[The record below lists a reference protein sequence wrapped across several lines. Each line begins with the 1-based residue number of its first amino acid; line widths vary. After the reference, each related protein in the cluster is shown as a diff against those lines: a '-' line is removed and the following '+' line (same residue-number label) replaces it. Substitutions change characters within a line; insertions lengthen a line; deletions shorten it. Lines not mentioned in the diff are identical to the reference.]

1 MKLVVRTQTYHDDL
15 DAIEAYIAQD
25 NPKAG
30 ADMWL
35 YIDDQV
41 ELLAD
46 PTFSRKTGRVDG
58 TLELV
63 LHPNYIVILEEDATT
78 VTVLNVVHARKK
90 YPC

>member
-1 MKLVVRTQTYHDDL
+1 MKLVVRTQTCHDDL

-41 ELLAD
+41 YILAD
-46 PTFSRKTGRVDG
+46 STFYRKKGHVDG
-58 TLELV
+58 TLELM
-63 LHPNYIVILEEDATT
+63 LHTNTI
-78 VTVLNVVHARKK
+78 R
-90 YPC
+90 

>member
-41 ELLAD
+41 DLLSD

-78 VTVLNVVHARKK
+78 VTVLNVFHARKK
-90 YPC
+90 YP

>member
-1 MKLVVRTQTYHDDL
+1 MKLVVRTQTCHDDL

-41 ELLAD
+41 YILAD
-46 PTFSRKTGRVDG
+46 PTIYRNKGRVDG
-58 TLELV
+58 TLELG
-63 LHPNYIVILEEDATT
+63 
-78 VTVLNVVHARKK
+78 R
-90 YPC
+90 C